1 MLKEQLSKDL
11 KDAMRGREEVRLRT
25 IRSLRAALVEREI
38 ELRQGGKAELTEDQE
53 IEVVQK
59 QAKQRRDSIAQYAKA
74 DRADLKQKE
83 EEELSIIEGYLPRQ
97 LEDDEIRDILREI
110 IADTGAGSPGEI
122 GKVMGAA
129 MSRVRGRADGRR
141 VQQLAS
147 ELLSQEAS

>member
-1 MLKEQLSKDL
+1 MLKEQLSTDL
-11 KDAMRGREEVRLRT
+11 KEAMRGREEVRLRT
-25 IRSLRAALVEREI
+25 IRSLRAALMEREI

-83 EEELSIIEGYLPRQ
+83 EEELSIIEEYLPKQ
-97 LEDDEIRDILREI
+97 LEDDEIRAVLREI
-110 IADTGAGSPGEI
+110 IEETGAESPGDI

-129 MSRVRGRADGRR
+129 MNRVRGRADGRR

-147 ELLSQEAS
+147 ELLSQEAP

>member
-1 MLKEQLSKDL
+1 MLKEQLSTDL
-11 KDAMRGREEVRLRT
+11 KEAMRGREEVRLRT
-25 IRSLRAALVEREI
+25 IRSLRAALMEREI

-59 QAKQRRDSIAQYAKA
+59 QAKQRRDSIVQYAKA

-83 EEELSIIEGYLPRQ
+83 EEELSIIEEYLPKQ
-97 LEDDEIRDILREI
+97 LEDDEIRAVLREI
-110 IADTGAGSPGEI
+110 IEETGAESPGDI

-129 MSRVRGRADGRR
+129 MNRVRGRADGRR

-147 ELLSQEAS
+147 ELLSHEAP